1 VKRSPSTRRFQRA
14 LLAVALGLSC
24 GGQEPVAPGA
34 APPAALGPSPG
45 VAPAGPDGAPRVDE
59 DALPEATRLPPE
71 RRALQVVAGKDR
83 WVDAELARERGLV
96 LVDLS
101 DDFAPYIFQD
111 GKAADGAA
119 LPNRYRT
126 VFVGL
131 ANDRTDGDGDPL
143 PPGERNYLE
152 LYGVPPSL
160 SVLRKRFLE
169 DAAGDCEGTV
179 DTAKLLAV
187 DGIETWG
194 RTTEAKEQAN
204 HQYRGQRLEA
214 ARVKLGAADL
224 PELAVKDPRYAG
236 EVKQHLRIVAERL
249 AFAEVEKRLVCEGL
263 LDASKHKEGSYDGA
277 MRKAALA
284 FQQKHAV
291 FAQADL
297 TRGTLEAMARPRLE
311 NDYLALRRV
320 LAERVAHAGG
330 ILEDGSA
337 IEAMPKPRRNRPRPI
352 PTYKDAAGRDVP
364 VPDLVGQATQ
374 ALLARLGL
382 DSATAALAF
391 FQRHPEGDFRAL
403 RAAVR
408 FPPLP
413 EYYGPHMDL
422 VAEIDRGDVWYDF
435 PFNEQGVRVGQGRE
449 RFPALNLYVNWRG
462 EKVPLVSWRTTIG
475 GWRTEIAAD
484 GREYL
489 RYKDSDVGRRV
500 WRHVV
505 AAPVWLPP
513 TSASLAGMVKT
524 KYVEGAYPKVVNYDE
539 TGPGYL
545 SAYGLVAGIHEQLRQ
560 ARGVLG
566 YHDNGIRTHGSFDYL
581 SLRGR
586 FSHGCHRLY
595 NNLAV
600 RLFSFVLTHRRTK
613 VLGPMALGFRR
624 TFYWEGEVYD
634 MRLPTRGFYFQLD
647 PPLPVETL
655 KGKLKGKLKQ
665 PITVYM
671 QKPGVDYGGTQPPA
685 VSGGLESKAG
695 GGP

>member
-1 VKRSPSTRRFQRA
+1 MP
-14 LLAVALGLSC
+14 
-24 GGQEPVAPGA
+24 APTVDGA
-34 APPAALGPSPG
+34 ARP
-45 VAPAGPDGAPRVDE
+45 DE
-59 DALPEATRLPPE
+59 DVLPEASSRLPAE

-83 WVDAELARERGLV
+83 WVDAGLARERGLV

-101 DDFAPYIFQD
+101 DDFAPFIFQD
-111 GKAADGAA
+111 AKAADGAA
-119 LPNRYRT
+119 LPNRYRA

-143 PPGERNYLE
+143 PPGKRNYLE

-169 DAAGDCEGTV
+169 DAARTCESTV

-194 RTTEAKEQAN
+194 RTTEKKELAN

-214 ARVKLGAADL
+214 AQKKVGAASL
-224 PELAVKDPRYAG
+224 EELAGKDPRYAG
-236 EVKQHLRIVAERL
+236 EVKLHLRITAERL

-263 LDASKHKEGSYDGA
+263 LDPAKHNEGSYDGA
-277 MRKAALA
+277 MRNAALD
-284 FQQKHAV
+284 FQQKNAV

-297 TRGTLEAMARPRLE
+297 TRGTLEAMARPLLE
-311 NDYLALRRV
+311 NDFQALRRV
-320 LAERVAHAGG
+320 LAERVAHGG
-330 ILEDGSA
+330 RIIEDGSA
-337 IEAMPKPRRNRPRPI
+337 LEAMPKPRRNRPRKI
-352 PTYKDAAGRDVP
+352 PTYKNAAGQDVP
-364 VPDLVGQATQ
+364 VPDLVGQATA
-374 ALLARLGL
+374 ALLARLGIGG
-382 DSATAALAF
+382 AAAALAF
-391 FQRHPEGDFRAL
+391 FRRHPESDFRSL

-413 EYYGPHMDL
+413 EYYGSHMDL

-435 PFNEQGVRVGQGRE
+435 PYNDQGVRVGQGRD
-449 RFPALNLYVNWRG
+449 RFPAFNLYVNWRG
-462 EKVPLVSWRTTIG
+462 EKVPLVSWRTTVG
-475 GWRTEIAAD
+475 GWRSEIASD
-484 GREYL
+484 GQEYL
-489 RYKDSDVGRRV
+489 RYKDSDVGHRV
-500 WRHVV
+500 WRHIV

-513 TSASLAGMVKT
+513 TSSPLGAMVKT

-545 SAYGLVAGIHEQLRQ
+545 SAYGLVAGIHEQLRHSR
-560 ARGVLG
+560 AVLG
-566 YHDNGIRTHGSFDYL
+566 YYDNGIRTHGSFDYL

-600 RLFSFVLTHRRTK
+600 RLFSFVLAHRRAK
-613 VLGPMALGFRR
+613 ALGPMALGFRR

-647 PPLPVETL
+647 PPLPVDTL
-655 KGKLKGKLKQ
+655 KGKIKGKLKQ
-665 PITVYM
+665 PISGYM
-671 QKPGVDYGGTQPPA
+671 QKPGVDYGETQPPA
-685 VSGGLESKAG
+685 VLGGLESKAG
-695 GGP
+695 GGQ